1 MAEWIVSNLGSIF
14 AGAAVLAAAT
24 LAVRSMVM
32 DRRAGKSS
40 CGGNCGTCG
49 LCREHSLKSGSKE
62 QFLNQQ

>member
-1 MAEWIVSNLGSIF
+1 MAEWIVSNLASIF
-14 AGAAVLAAAT
+14 AGAAVLAAAG

-49 LCREHSLKSGSKE
+49 LCGEHSPKNSNFSGKV
-62 QFLNQQ
+62 